1 VFRLGGSDALMPT
14 RGASY
19 VLDYTVS
26 KYSWTSESIPA
37 KMRFAIQR
45 GCRILAQVAAQ
56 FVGAANRSQYENAWL
71 EPMGPHGA
79 SELLRLMDGKARNS
93 QR

>member
-1 VFRLGGSDALMPT
+1 
-14 RGASY
+14 
-19 VLDYTVS
+19 
-26 KYSWTSESIPA
+26 
-37 KMRFAIQR
+37 MRFAIQR

-56 FVGAANRSQYENAWL
+56 FVGAANRSQNEIARL

-79 SELLRLMDGKARNS
+79 SEFLRLMDGKARNS